1 MEWYDYCAV
10 IVIWLFAIV
19 YIIKSLDDDE
29 EE

>member
-29 EE
+29 E